1 MVLFDCASNYYFL
14 LWLCEALLLL
24 VNASCLSTMTSDV
37 AMSHGNVTP
46 LTLPDCAFGFSQRS
60 LIVWSYIGVILFLFW
75 FAHSDGADEFEI

>member
-37 AMSHGNVTP
+37 AMSHGNVTR
-46 LTLPDCAFGFSQRS
+46 LCIQIVSAITDCM
-60 LIVWSYIGVILFLFW
+60 VISRGYLVLFW
-75 FAHSDGADEFEI
+75 LSHANGADEFEI